1 MGALPSHQEN
11 DDEKDRII
19 SIANSFTTDSNP
31 RDLIISPQP
40 LYQSLT
46 LLVASI
52 GDIEVNKLLN
62 RKGFC
67 IYIRGKPTTN
77 AITST
82 QATSSI
88 STLEVL
94 GYAIVNEI
102 TISDDLIN
110 NWKQGIDI
118 ISTSIQNPIIL
129 AISEFVILSHHR
141 EKGFAKKFIN
151 LIKQKYTT
159 SSKEVI
165 GLWPVAPRE
174 NELEFARTVILE
186 DEGGAFIAWFYLTQC
201 GGKIGV
207 EEKEEE
213 EEEEEEGRR
222 GGEAKDEDDGDEEE
236 DVIREKQ
243 DMELYISY
251 QDFKNCKDLKTVKSQ
266 IGKIAKEKDLNIQI
280 LCHKYADFLSSKFTG
295 SISTDKEEEEGGGGG
310 GGLGFQ
316 REYAEAVAL
325 LTINDLFREEDDEKN
340 KGKEEIETR
349 NRSTHELE
357 NSNLTTT
364 TTTTTTISSNSS
376 SSAAIGYKRSLEITE
391 ISSSL
396 SEQMTSSNK
405 RVKENKEED
414 VEENLG

>member
-1 MGALPSHQEN
+1 MGASPSHQEN
-11 DDEKDRII
+11 DDEKDRVI

-31 RDLIISPQP
+31 RDLIISPP

-46 LLVASI
+46 LLAASI

-67 IYIRGKPTTN
+67 IYIRGKPTTT

-129 AISEFVILSHHR
+129 AISEFVILPHHR
-141 EKGFAKKFIN
+141 EKGFARKFIN

-159 SSKEVI
+159 SSNGVI

-201 GGKIGV
+201 SRKTGV
-207 EEKEEE
+207 EEKEED
-213 EEEEEEGRR
+213 EEEEGRR
-222 GGEAKDEDDGDEEE
+222 EEAKDEDDDDEEE

-243 DMELYISY
+243 DLELYISY
-251 QDFKNCKDLKTVKSQ
+251 QDFKNCKDLQTVKSQ

-295 SISTDKEEEEGGGGG
+295 SISTDKEEEEEGGGG

-325 LTINDLFREEDDEKN
+325 LTINDLFREDDDEKD

-364 TTTTTTISSNSS
+364 TTTTTTIS
-376 SSAAIGYKRSLEITE
+376 AAIGSKRSLEITE

>member
-1 MGALPSHQEN
+1 MGASPSHQEN
-11 DDEKDRII
+11 DEKDRII

-77 AITST
+77 AITS

-129 AISEFVILSHHR
+129 AFSEFVILPQHR
-141 EKGFAKKFIN
+141 EKGFARKFIN

-159 SSKEVI
+159 SSNGVI

-213 EEEEEEGRR
+213 EEEGRR
-222 GGEAKDEDDGDEEE
+222 GGEAKDEDDDEEE

-310 GGLGFQ
+310 GLGFQ

-325 LTINDLFREEDDEKN
+325 LTINDLFREDDDEKDKD

-376 SSAAIGYKRSLEITE
+376 SSAAIGSKRSLEITE

>member
-1 MGALPSHQEN
+1 M
-11 DDEKDRII
+11 
-19 SIANSFTTDSNP
+19 
-31 RDLIISPQP
+31 
-40 LYQSLT
+40 
-46 LLVASI
+46 VASI

-67 IYIRGKPTTN
+67 IYIRGKPTTTTTT

-129 AISEFVILSHHR
+129 AFSEFVILSHHR
-141 EKGFAKKFIN
+141 EKGFARKFIN

-159 SSKEVI
+159 SSNGVI

-186 DEGGAFIAWFYLTQC
+186 DEGGAFISWFYLTQC
-201 GGKIGV
+201 SRKTGV

-213 EEEEEEGRR
+213 DEGEEGRR
-222 GGEAKDEDDGDEEE
+222 EEAKDEDDDDEE

-243 DMELYISY
+243 DLELYISV
-251 QDFKNCKDLKTVKSQ
+251 QDFKNCKDLQTVKSQ

-295 SISTDKEEEEGGGGG
+295 SISTDKEEEEEGGVG

-325 LTINDLFREEDDEKN
+325 LTINDIFREEDDEKD

-364 TTTTTTISSNSS
+364 TTTTTTIS
-376 SSAAIGYKRSLEITE
+376 AAIGSKRSLEITE